1 MATSIIIGAVLL
13 LAATTVAFIYF
24 KLFGRNAPP
33 LKLNPFGRRP
43 AAPPRRTV
51 EVSRRDATRVAEPAP
66 RRASAQPMPPAPVRA
81 GESAAELR
89 RKLLSCFFGDR
100 AVMERNIAL
109 EAKKHPE
116 LSEVDVLRKI
126 LYDISRGR

>member
-1 MATSIIIGAVLL
+1 MAISITIGAVLL
-13 LAATTVAFIYF
+13 LAATVAFIYF
-24 KLFGRNAPP
+24 KLSARNAPP
-33 LKLNPFGRRP
+33 LKLNPSGRRP
-43 AAPPRRTV
+43 AAPPRRAD
-51 EVSRRDATRVAEPAP
+51 EVSRRAATRVAEPTP
-66 RRASAQPMPPAPVRA
+66 RRASAQPMPSAPVRA

-89 RKLLSCFFGDR
+89 LKLLNCFFGDR
-100 AVMERNIAL
+100 AVMERNIAF